1 MRVES
6 GNVVAAKMNAHRHQ
20 WNGTICSQP
29 QSWNCGA
36 EPDFRANFCDAGV
49 PRCFHLDVFKPSG
62 PRFLT
67 PDSSVVLAVQQQPRL
82 FDDQLLVFYGGRF
95 GPQQGIAPGDYD
107 QTLFGFY
114 RVKHASLD
122 TGRTPYRLVI
132 EPHADSWA
140 IFPRMHLR
148 PAALRTIPGVAYLK
162 QMRAKGLKDAVD
174 DALEAAE
181 SLPKSDGWSIELQRR
196 LKRAG
201 DALPSWLQKAEE
213 TLAKLPPPTEA
224 PRMSTSF
231 GNLEGSLAAKLKGIR
246 ISTVPSAAEAAP
258 AVSADAAP
266 PNSAVPAPP
275 PELPPSVEAATPVPE
290 PLEASPAPIEAE
302 DGPKTHLASETL
314 ADGATTAAE
323 TAAETQPEGAPT
335 AAEPIVLEPAL
346 AEEALGPL
354 SAADALH
361 VEVPSVETVV
371 EAQADGLAVDAAAEA
386 PPVHAV
392 PEPQGRQILEDQFG
406 SQLVDALSVAF
417 ITKSLVILTGAPG
430 AGKSWIASRLL
441 DDNARDRTVIVPV
454 ASTWRG
460 REDLLGYVNPINGS
474 FEATEFTHF
483 LCSAQDAWEAG
494 DRRAR
499 LVIFEEFNLSQPE
512 HWLSD
517 LLVRLEYDAEQ
528 LADRTVRLGGKE
540 IAGRPGRDCSVVLV
554 PSLRFAAT
562 LNNDH
567 TVKALSP
574 RVLDRAALIEVTSSG
589 RAALS
594 RAGVELGDDVEDVID
609 ELNDLLEPRGAA
621 FSVRSAR
628 SLQRAMEAGSTN
640 GMGLA
645 RALDLVLAQEVL
657 SRVRLL
663 AGDPRDEQ
671 LISRL
676 QAWTQKPGCAELAGC
691 AARVAYWADLLSAG
705 RDVFQA

>member
-62 PRFLT
+62 PKFIT
-67 PDSSVVLAVQQQPRL
+67 PDSSVVLSVQQQPRM
-82 FDDQLLVFYGGRF
+82 FDDQVLVFYGGRF
-95 GPQQGIAPGDYD
+95 GTQQGVAPGDYE

-122 TGRTPYRLVI
+122 TTRQPYRLVI
-132 EPHADSWA
+132 EPHADAWA
-140 IFPRMHLR
+140 MFPRMHLR
-148 PAALRTIPGVAYLK
+148 PAALRTIQGVAYLK
-162 QMRAKGLKDAVD
+162 QMRTKGLKDAID
-174 DALEAAE
+174 EALEAAE

-201 DALPSWLQKAEE
+201 DALPGWLQRAEE
-213 TLAKLPPPTEA
+213 ALAKLPPPSEA
-224 PRMSTSF
+224 PRMSASF
-231 GNLEGSLAAKLKGIR
+231 GNLEGSLSAKLKGIR
-246 ISTVPSAAEAAP
+246 ISTAPSAPEAAP
-258 AVSADAAP
+258 AVSADAARIS
-266 PNSAVPAPP
+266 SAGPAPMPEVP
-275 PELPPSVEAATPVPE
+275 PPVEQAIPVLE
-290 PLEASPAPIEAE
+290 PLEVPPAAVESADAAKTDLPEEAPVE
-302 DGPKTHLASETL
+302 
-314 ADGATTAAE
+314 GATTAAE
-323 TAAETQPEGAPT
+323 TPAEMQPEGKPT
-335 AAEPIVLEPAL
+335 AAESMVAEPAL
-346 AEEALGPL
+346 AEEAFGPV
-354 SAADALH
+354 SVSDTPH
-361 VEVPSVETVV
+361 VEMPLAATVV
-371 EAQADGLAVDAAAEA
+371 EALSDGLDLGALAEA
-386 PPVHAV
+386 LPVHTV
-392 PEPQGRQILEDQFG
+392 PEPLGKQILEDQFG
-406 SQLVDALSVAF
+406 NQLVDALSVAF

-441 DDNARDRTVIVPV
+441 DDSARDRTVIVPV

-460 REDLLGYVNPINGS
+460 REDLLGYVNPINGC

-483 LCSAQDAWEAG
+483 LCGAQEAWEAG

-517 LLVRLEYDAEQ
+517 LLVRLEYDADQ

-540 IAGRPGRDCSVVLV
+540 IAGRPGRACSVVLV

-567 TVKALSP
+567 TVKPLSP

-628 SLQRAMEAGSTN
+628 SLQRALEAGSAR

-671 LISRL
+671 LLSRL

-691 AARVAYWADLLSAG
+691 AARVADWADLLSAG

>member
-20 WNGTICSQP
+20 WNGAICSQP

-36 EPDFRANFCDAGV
+36 EATFRANFCDTGV
-49 PRCFHLDVFKPSG
+49 PRCFHLDVFKLSS
-62 PRFLT
+62 PRFFT
-67 PDSSVVLAVQQQPRL
+67 PDSSVVLALQQQPGL
-82 FDDQLLVFYGGRF
+82 FDDQVLVFYGARF
-95 GPQQGIAPGDYD
+95 GVQQGIAPGDYE

-114 RVKHASLD
+114 RVEHASLD
-122 TGRTPYRLVI
+122 TSRTPYRLVV
-132 EPHADSWA
+132 EPHVDAWA

-148 PAALRTIPGVAYLK
+148 PSALRAIPGVAYLK

-174 DALEAAE
+174 EALDAAE
-181 SLPKSDGWSIELQRR
+181 SLPKSDGWSSELQRR
-196 LKRAG
+196 LQRAG
-201 DALPSWLQKAEE
+201 DALPSWLQRAEE
-213 TLAKLPPPTEA
+213 ALAKLPPPSEA
-224 PRMSTSF
+224 PRISASF
-231 GNLEGSLAAKLKGIR
+231 GSLEGSLAAKLKGIR
-246 ISTVPSAAEAAP
+246 ISSTPSAPEAP
-258 AVSADAAP
+258 
-266 PNSAVPAPP
+266 
-275 PELPPSVEAATPVPE
+275 TPVELAISTPE
-290 PLEASPAPIEAE
+290 PLEIPPAPVESE
-302 DGPKTHLASETL
+302 DGPNTDLTEVTPV
-314 ADGATTAAE
+314 DGASTAAE
-323 TAAETQPEGAPT
+323 ISAETPAEGKALP
-335 AAEPIVLEPAL
+335 AEPIAQEPAL
-346 AEEALGPL
+346 VEKLL
-354 SAADALH
+354 SPVPVADAPH
-361 VEVPSVETVV
+361 VDASLVATVV
-371 EAQADGLAVDAAAEA
+371 EVKAEGLVLEAVTEA
-386 PPVHAV
+386 PPVHAI
-392 PEPQGRQILEDQFG
+392 PEPQGRQILVSQFG

-441 DDNARDRTVIVPV
+441 DDIARDRTVIVPV

-483 LCSAQDAWEAG
+483 LCDAQDAWEAG

-517 LLVRLEYDAEQ
+517 LLVRLEYDADQ

-540 IAGRPGRDCSVVLV
+540 IAGRPGRACRVMLV

-567 TVKALSP
+567 TVKPLSP

-663 AGDPRDEQ
+663 AGDPRDEH
-671 LISRL
+671 LLSRL
-676 QAWTQKPGCAELAGC
+676 QAWTQKPGCAKLAGC
-691 AARVAYWADLLSAG
+691 AARVADWADLLSAG

>member
-29 QSWNCGA
+29 QSWNCGVV
-36 EPDFRANFCDAGV
+36 PDFRATNCDAGV
-49 PRCFHLDVFKPSG
+49 PKCFHLDVFKPSG

-67 PDSSVVLAVQQQPRL
+67 PEKSVMEAVQQQPRL
-82 FDDQLLVFYGGRF
+82 FDDQVLVFYGGRF
-95 GPQQGIAPGDYD
+95 GTQQGVAPGDYE

-122 TGRTPYRLVI
+122 TARTPHRLVV
-132 EPHADSWA
+132 EPHAESWA
-140 IFPRMHLR
+140 MFPRMHLR
-148 PAALRTIPGVAYLK
+148 PAALRTILGVRYLK
-162 QMRAKGLKDAVD
+162 QMRAKGLKDAID
-174 DALEAAE
+174 EALEAAE

-196 LKRAG
+196 LQRVG
-201 DALPSWLQKAEE
+201 DALPGWLQEAEE
-213 TLAKLPPPTEA
+213 ALAKLPPPSEA
-224 PRMSTSF
+224 PRMSASF
-231 GNLEGSLAAKLKGIR
+231 GNLEGPLAAKLKGIR
-246 ISTVPSAAEAAP
+246 ISTAPAAPEAAP
-258 AVSADAAP
+258 AVSTDAALP
-266 PNSAVPAPP
+266 SSAIPAPP
-275 PELPPSVEAATPVPE
+275 PEVPPPGEMANPVPE
-290 PLEASPAPIEAE
+290 PREAPPAPIEAE
-302 DGPKTHLASETL
+302 DGLKTDLTGETP
-314 ADGATTAAE
+314 ADSGATAAE
-323 TAAETQPEGAPT
+323 APEETPPEGEPK
-335 AAEPIVLEPAL
+335 AAEPILQEPAL
-346 AEEALGPL
+346 AKEELSPV
-354 SAADALH
+354 SAAGAPH
-361 VEVPSVETVV
+361 VEVPLVATVV
-371 EAQADGLAVDAAAEA
+371 EAQADRLAVEAAAEA
-386 PPVHAV
+386 PPVHVV
-392 PEPQGRQILEDQFG
+392 PEPLGRQILEDQFG

-483 LCSAQDAWEAG
+483 LCGAQDAWEAG

-517 LLVRLEYDAEQ
+517 LLVRLEYDADQ

-540 IAGRPGRDCSVVLV
+540 IAGRPGRACSVVLV

-567 TVKALSP
+567 TVKPLSP

-609 ELNDLLEPRGAA
+609 DLNDLLEPRGAA

-671 LISRL
+671 LLSRL
-676 QAWTQKPGCAELAGC
+676 QAWTQRPGCAELAGC
-691 AARVAYWADLLSAG
+691 AARVADWADLLSAG

>member
-1 MRVES
+1 MRLES

-62 PRFLT
+62 PKFLT

-95 GPQQGIAPGDYD
+95 GTQQGIAPGDYE

-122 TGRTPYRLVI
+122 TARTPYRLVV
-132 EPHADSWA
+132 EPHADAWA
-140 IFPRMHLR
+140 MFPRMHLR

-162 QMRAKGLKDAVD
+162 QMRAKGLKDAID
-174 DALEAAE
+174 EALEAAE

-201 DALPSWLQKAEE
+201 DAMPSWLQKADEA
-213 TLAKLPPPTEA
+213 LAKLPPLSEA
-224 PRMSTSF
+224 PRMSASF
-231 GNLEGSLAAKLKGIR
+231 GNLEGSIAAKLKGIR
-246 ISTVPSAAEAAP
+246 ISTAPSAPEAAP
-258 AVSADAAP
+258 VVSADAALQS
-266 PNSAVPAPP
+266 SAVPAPP
-275 PELPPSVEAATPVPE
+275 PEVPPPIELAIPVPE
-290 PLEASPAPIEAE
+290 PREVPAAPIEAE
-302 DGPKTHLASETL
+302 NGPKTDLTGETP
-314 ADGATTAAE
+314 ADGATTAAQVPE
-323 TAAETQPEGAPT
+323 ETQSEGEPT
-335 AAEPIVLEPAL
+335 AAEPLVQELAL
-346 AEEALGPL
+346 AEETLRPV
-354 SAADALH
+354 SVADAPH
-361 VEVPSVETVV
+361 VEVPFVPPVV
-371 EAQADGLAVDAAAEA
+371 EAQADGLAVEAAAEA

-392 PEPQGRQILEDQFG
+392 PEPLGRQILEDQFG
-406 SQLVDALSVAF
+406 GQLVDALSVAF

-483 LCSAQDAWEAG
+483 LCGAQDAWEAG

-517 LLVRLEYDAEQ
+517 LLVRLEYDADQ

-540 IAGRPGRDCSVVLV
+540 IAGRPGRACSVVLV

-567 TVKALSP
+567 TVKPLSP

-628 SLQRAMEAGSTN
+628 SLHRAMEAGSAN

-671 LISRL
+671 LLSRL
-676 QAWTQKPGCAELAGC
+676 QAWTQKPGCAELARC
-691 AARVAYWADLLSAG
+691 AARVADWADLLSAG

>member
-1 MRVES
+1 MMRVDS

-62 PRFLT
+62 PRFFT
-67 PDSSVVLAVQQQPRL
+67 PDSSVVLAVQQQPKL
-82 FDDQLLVFYGGRF
+82 FDDQVLVFYGGRF
-95 GPQQGIAPGDYD
+95 GAQQGIASGDYE
-107 QTLFGFY
+107 QTLYGFY

-122 TGRTPYRLVI
+122 ATRTPYRLVV
-132 EPHADSWA
+132 EPHADAWA
-140 IFPRMHLR
+140 VFPRMYLR
-148 PAALRTIPGVAYLK
+148 PSALRPIQGVAYLK

-174 DALEAAE
+174 EALEAAG
-181 SLPKSDGWSIELQRR
+181 SFAKSDGWSIELQRR
-196 LKRAG
+196 LQRAG
-201 DALPSWLQKAEE
+201 DALPGWLQRADEA
-213 TLAKLPPPTEA
+213 LAKLPPPSEP
-224 PRMSTSF
+224 PRMSASF
-231 GNLEGSLAAKLKGIR
+231 GDLEGSLAAKLKGIK
-246 ISTVPSAAEAAP
+246 ISTAPSTPEVAP
-258 AVSADAAP
+258 AKLTDAAAP
-266 PNSAVPAPP
+266 PDVPP
-275 PELPPSVEAATPVPE
+275 PVEPANPVQKPRESPS
-290 PLEASPAPIEAE
+290 APIEAK
-302 DGPKTHLASETL
+302 DGTKTNLIGETP
-314 ADGATTAAE
+314 ADTTSIAAE
-323 TAAETQPEGAPT
+323 TAAETQPEIEPT
-335 AAEPIVLEPAL
+335 EAEPMAREPAL
-346 AEEALGPL
+346 AEDAIKSA
-354 SAADALH
+354 SAADAPHVAVPLVATV
-361 VEVPSVETVV
+361 VEVPTDVLSAQGVV
-371 EAQADGLAVDAAAEA
+371 ES
-386 PPVHAV
+386 PPIHGV
-392 PEPQGRQILEDQFG
+392 PEPLGRQILEDQFG
-406 SQLVDALSVAF
+406 IQLVDALSVAF

-441 DDNARDRTVIVPV
+441 DDNERDRTVIVPV

-460 REDLLGYVNPINGS
+460 REDLLGYVNPINGG
-474 FEATEFTHF
+474 FEATEFTQF
-483 LCSAQDAWEAG
+483 LCDAQDAWEAG

-517 LLVRLEYDAEQ
+517 LLVRLEYDADQ

-540 IAGRPGRDCSVVLV
+540 IVGRKGRACSVVLV

-567 TVKALSP
+567 TVKPLSP

-594 RAGVELGDDVEDVID
+594 RAGVDLGDDVEDVID

-628 SLQRAMEAGSTN
+628 SLQRAMEAGNAN
-640 GMGLA
+640 GMSLA

-671 LISRL
+671 LLSRL
-676 QAWTQKPGCAELAGC
+676 KAWTQKPGCAELAGC
-691 AARVAYWADLLSAG
+691 AARVADWADLLSAG

>member
-1 MRVES
+1 MQLEP
-6 GNVVAAKMNAHRHQ
+6 GNVMAVRMNAHRHQ

-36 EPDFRANFCDAGV
+36 DDAFRANFCDAGV
-49 PRCFHLDVFKPSG
+49 ARCFHLDVFKPIT
-62 PRFLT
+62 PKFIT
-67 PDSSVVLAVQQQPRL
+67 PDNTVVLAVQQQPRL
-82 FDDQLLVFYGGRF
+82 FDDQVLAFYGGRF
-95 GPQQGIAPGDYD
+95 GAQQGIVPGDYE
-107 QTLFGFY
+107 QTLFGLY

-122 TGRTPYRLVI
+122 AARTPHRLVV
-132 EPHADSWA
+132 EPHTDAWA
-140 IFPRMHLR
+140 VFPRMHLR
-148 PAALRTIPGVAYLK
+148 PAALRVIPGVVYLK
-162 QMRAKGLKDAVD
+162 QMRAKGLKDAID
-174 DALEAAE
+174 EALESAE
-181 SLPKSDGWSIELQRR
+181 SLPKSDGWSPELLRR
-196 LKRAG
+196 LERAR
-201 DALPSWLQKAEE
+201 DALPSWLKKAEE
-213 TLAKLPPPTEA
+213 ALAKLPPPSEA
-224 PRMSTSF
+224 PRMTASF
-231 GNLEGSLAAKLKGIR
+231 GNLEGSLASKLKGIR
-246 ISTVPSAAEAAP
+246 ISTAPSAPGAAP

-266 PNSAVPAPP
+266 PSSSVSTTQQGVPLPAEVAIHVPEHLEVPPAP
-275 PELPPSVEAATPVPE
+275 
-290 PLEASPAPIEAE
+290 AE
-302 DGPKTHLASETL
+302 SADGPKTDLPEAEPV
-314 ADGATTAAE
+314 DGSTTAGG
-323 TAAETQPEGAPT
+323 TPAETQPEGKPT
-335 AAEPIVLEPAL
+335 AAEPLVQEPAL
-346 AEEALGPL
+346 AEEALRPVT
-354 SAADALH
+354 AADALQ
-361 VEVPSVETVV
+361 VEVPLVATVV
-371 EAQADGLAVDAAAEA
+371 GAQTDGLAVEAVAHA

-392 PEPQGRQILEDQFG
+392 PEPLGRQILEDQFG
-406 SQLVDALSVAF
+406 SQLVDALRVAF

-483 LCSAQDAWEAG
+483 LCGAQDAWEAG

-517 LLVRLEYDAEQ
+517 LLVRLEYDADQ

-540 IAGRPGRDCSVVLV
+540 IAGRPGRACSVVLV

-567 TVKALSP
+567 TVKPLSP

-671 LISRL
+671 LLSRL

-691 AARVAYWADLLSAG
+691 AARVADWADLLSAG

>member
-36 EPDFRANFCDAGV
+36 EATFRANFCDAGV
-49 PRCFHLDVFKPSG
+49 PRCFHLDVFKPGS
-62 PRFLT
+62 PRFFT
-67 PDSSVVLAVQQQPRL
+67 PDSSVVLAVQQQPRV
-82 FDDQLLVFYGGRF
+82 FDDQVLVFYGGRF
-95 GPQQGIAPGDYD
+95 GTQQGIAPGDYE
-107 QTLFGFY
+107 QSLFGFY

-122 TGRTPYRLVI
+122 TARTPYRLVV
-132 EPHADSWA
+132 EPYADAWA
-140 IFPRMHLR
+140 MFPRMHLR
-148 PAALRTIPGVAYLK
+148 PAALRTIAGVAYLK
-162 QMRAKGLKDAVD
+162 QMRAKALKDAID
-174 DALEAAE
+174 EALEAAE
-181 SLPKSDGWSIELQRR
+181 SLPKSEGWSSELQRR
-196 LKRAG
+196 LQRAG
-201 DALPSWLQKAEE
+201 DALPGWLQKAEE
-213 TLAKLPPPTEA
+213 ALAKLPPPGEA
-224 PRMSTSF
+224 PRMSASF

-246 ISTVPSAAEAAP
+246 ISTAPSASAAAP

-266 PNSAVPAPP
+266 PSAAVPSAPP
-275 PELPPSVEAATPVPE
+275 EVPPHGELGNPVPE
-290 PLEASPAPIEAE
+290 PRELPSAPIKAE
-302 DGPKTHLASETL
+302 DGPKTDLTDELPAN
-314 ADGATTAAE
+314 GAAVAAE
-323 TAAETQPEGAPT
+323 TSAETQPEGELA
-335 AAEPIVLEPAL
+335 AAEPMMQEPAL
-346 AEEALGPL
+346 AEEVLRPA
-354 SAADALH
+354 SAADVPQ
-361 VEVPSVETVV
+361 VEVHLVATVV
-371 EAQADGLAVDAAAEA
+371 EAQTESLAVEAAVETL
-386 PPVHAV
+386 PVHAV
-392 PEPQGRQILEDQFG
+392 PEPLGRQILEDRFG
-406 SQLVDALSVAF
+406 RPLVDALSVAF

-474 FEATEFTHF
+474 FEATDFTQF
-483 LCSAQDAWEAG
+483 LCDAQDAWEEG

-517 LLVRLEYDAEQ
+517 LLVRLEYDADQ

-540 IAGRPGRDCSVVLV
+540 IAGRPGRACSVVLV

-567 TVKALSP
+567 TVKPLSP
-574 RVLDRAALIEVTSSG
+574 RVLDRAALIAVTSSG

-671 LISRL
+671 LLSRL
-676 QAWTQKPGCAELAGC
+676 QAWAQKPGCAELAGC
-691 AARVAYWADLLSAG
+691 AARVADWADLLSAG